1 MNLRRLVPT
10 LLVLAATAVP
20 AAAAMAED
28 NKVTAV
34 NETDG
39 AQIFQLSID
48 LRRITE
54 GPVIDQNIAQVYSSC
69 EDCRTIAIAVQ
80 VLLLMED
87 IRQVVPVNL
96 AESINYEC
104 TRCESLAYAGQ
115 LVLSTGGKVR
125 LTGEARKRIA
135 EIEDALNA
143 LSSSDA
149 TLFEIYAEI
158 DRLVDDLKQTVVSG
172 LVPVGNKR
180 DRQQAGEPAGGS
192 DADTATGADAAAG
205 GETPADGEQL
215 TVAGDGAGDALPE
228 ELAGDG
234 GDPAP
239 DPTGSTPTAPEEPSP
254 TTATGD
260 PAPTPGVTTQT
271 TTSAEPAPAD
281 STTTAPPP
289 AETTSTVG
297 SPAPTTTTETTT
309 TTSEPAPSTTT
320 TTTTEPAPSETTA
333 TTEEPTVP

>member
-1 MNLRRLVPT
+1 MNLRRLIPT

-20 AAAAMAED
+20 AAAAVAED

-54 GPVIDQNIAQVYSSC
+54 GPVIDQNIAQAYSSC

-125 LTGEARKRIA
+125 LTGDARRRIA

-143 LSSSDA
+143 LSGSDA
-149 TLFEIYAEI
+149 SLFEIYAEI
-158 DRLVDDLKQTVVSG
+158 DRLVDDLKQSVIDG
-172 LVPVGNKR
+172 LVPVGNQR
-180 DRQQAGEPAGGS
+180 DRLEPGTPGGGD
-192 DADTATGADAAAG
+192 DADSATGSGAETDGAASTG
-205 GETPADGEQL
+205 GEQPAVEGG
-215 TVAGDGAGDALPE
+215 TGALAE

-234 GDPAP
+234 SDPAIA
-239 DPTGSTPTAPEEPSP
+239 DPAGSTPTAPAAAEPSP
-254 TTATGD
+254 TSSTGG
-260 PAPTPGVTTQT
+260 PAPTPGVTTS
-271 TTSAEPAPAD
+271 TTSAAPAPAE
-281 STTTAPPP
+281 STSTAPPP
-289 AETTSTVG
+289 DEATSAG
-297 SPAPTTTTETTT
+297 ESSTTTTETT
-309 TTSEPAPSTTT
+309 TTSEPAPSTATEPAPTDTTTT
-320 TTTTEPAPSETTA
+320 TTTTEPAPE
-333 TTEEPTVP
+333 VP